1 MKYFKWTIWGCMIL
15 FLTTSSMALSEET
28 QKKSIARV
36 FDQYIYDEDIS
47 PKIEILDQYRSQLSK
62 DEFDKWEKEN
72 KIKMLEAS
80 IYAGLQKRFL
90 EEMSMNPT
98 EDEIQLFI
106 NFSLK
111 QEETRLEEFQSQR
124 HDLLKEL
131 QATDLEESKRT
142 SLSEHLKT
150 VDQLIEYELTRQEEE
165 KSIPNYA
172 QIKKNSL
179 KRVATIS
186 VTSWKFN
193 KALYEKY
200 GGRIIFQQAGLEP
213 IDAYKQFLDDH
224 TKKKSFEI
232 FDPSFNNIFES
243 MYTYFEMGH
252 NYLDNENTEKYFSKP
267 WWDPTFEPL

>member
-1 MKYFKWTIWGCMIL
+1 
-15 FLTTSSMALSEET
+15 MALSEET